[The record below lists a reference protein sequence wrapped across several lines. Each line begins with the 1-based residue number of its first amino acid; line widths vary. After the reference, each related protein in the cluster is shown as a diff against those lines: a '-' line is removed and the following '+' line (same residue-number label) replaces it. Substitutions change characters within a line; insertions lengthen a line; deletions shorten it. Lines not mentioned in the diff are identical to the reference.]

1 VTALAATS
9 SLRPVYR
16 RALAVWVVLAVLAT
30 TIMFFRM
37 ATEEPP
43 DRVSNVPDSAASS
56 GGPGSTAPGINL
68 VVTPKSDATMEVT
81 ESVLLD
87 EPTESLEVRPPDFSA
102 AGSTFAAKDPYAS
115 KVRIV
120 AGDQSV
126 QVADGVVNRP
136 MTLDLDEPARR
147 FEMRYE
153 LNRAVVRSKPS
164 AKGRALGA
172 VRPLTSGV
180 PNTLS
185 VAVVVLGDE
194 VRNLACPGL
203 SLADQSCAVGAP
215 PLLRLRTDLPWRTAI
230 VVIQLDLKSS

>member
-1 VTALAATS
+1 
-9 SLRPVYR
+9 VYR
-16 RALAVWVVLAVLAT
+16 RALGVWVVLAVLASI
-30 TIMFFRM
+30 IMFFRM
-37 ATEEPP
+37 ATDETP
-43 DRVSNVPDSAASS
+43 DRTSGTPDSAASS
-56 GGPGSTAPGINL
+56 GGPGSTEPGINL

-87 EPTESLEVRPPDFSA
+87 EPTESLKVRPPNFSA
-102 AGSTFAAKDPYAS
+102 AGSTFGGNNPYAS
-115 KVRIV
+115 KVRLV

-136 MTLDLDEPARR
+136 MTLDLDEPTRR
-147 FEMRYE
+147 FELRYE

-172 VRPLTSGV
+172 VRPLTSGM
-180 PNTLS
+180 PDTLA

-194 VRNLACPGL
+194 VRNLSCPGL
-203 SLADQSCAVGAP
+203 SLEEQSCAVGAP

-230 VVIQLDLKSS
+230 VVIQLDLKTS

>member
-1 VTALAATS
+1 
-9 SLRPVYR
+9 VYR
-16 RALAVWVVLAVLAT
+16 RALAVWVVLAVLAS

-37 ATEEPP
+37 ATDETP
-43 DRVSNVPDSAASS
+43 DRTSGTPDSAASS
-56 GGPGSTAPGINL
+56 GGPGSTQPGINL

-87 EPTESLEVRPPDFSA
+87 EPTESLKVRPPNFSA
-102 AGSTFAAKDPYAS
+102 AGSTFAGKNPYAS

-136 MTLDLDEPARR
+136 MTLDLDEPSRR
-147 FEMRYE
+147 FELRYE
-153 LNRAVVRSKPS
+153 LNRAVVRSRPS

-172 VRPLTSGV
+172 VRPLTSGM
-180 PNTLS
+180 PDTLA

-194 VRNLACPGL
+194 VRNLSCPGL
-203 SLADQSCAVGAP
+203 SLEEQSCAVGAP

-230 VVIQLDLKSS
+230 VVIQLDLKTS